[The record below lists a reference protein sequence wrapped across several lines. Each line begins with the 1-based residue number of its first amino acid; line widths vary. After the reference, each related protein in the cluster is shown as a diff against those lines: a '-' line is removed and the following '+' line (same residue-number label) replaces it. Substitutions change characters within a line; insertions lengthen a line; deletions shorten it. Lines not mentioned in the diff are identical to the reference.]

1 MNRLERARDDRVLLG
16 VCGGLARHLR
26 IDSDLVRVAFLLAAG
41 AEGAGWIV
49 YAAAYLLVPEESGP
63 SPSPAARENGARK
76 AGLLLVA
83 LAVLVHL
90 AASGFDAL
98 FPWGW
103 GRTWSL
109 LLPLLLLAS
118 GALLIWPRLRE
129 AAGLT
134 PGNRPRRSVSDR
146 VIAGVAG
153 GIGREAGIDPAL
165 LRLGLVAATVVSWI
179 TVPLY
184 VLLVL
189 VLPEEEPTGA
199 PARPEGP
206 DPPPPPAPA
215 ETAGPPGQAPEE
227 PDR

>member
-1 MNRLERARDDRVLLG
+1 MNRLERARDDRVLVG
-16 VCGGLARHLR
+16 VCAGLARHLR
-26 IDSDLVRVAFLLAAG
+26 IDADLVRVAFLLAAAADG
-41 AEGAGWIV
+41 MGWIV
-49 YAAAYLLVPEESGP
+49 YAAAYLLVPEESGASA
-63 SPSPAARENGARK
+63 SPVSRENGARK

-103 GRTWSL
+103 RRTWAL
-109 LLPLLLLAS
+109 LLPLLLLAA

-129 AAGLT
+129 AAGLA

-165 LRLGLVAATVVSWI
+165 VRLGLVAVTVVSWI

-199 PARPEGP
+199 PAPEGP
-206 DPPPPPAPA
+206 DPPSAAA
-215 ETAGPPGQAPEE
+215 ETAPGPGQAPEE